1 METYRLDY
9 VSPIGILE
17 IVGTETAIRSILFVE
32 RDEVHFE
39 ADETTPDVLKTC
51 YREIEEYFNGRRQSF
66 TFPYEVQ
73 GTVFQQD
80 VWQALVMIPYAETT
94 SYRELAVTLGRD
106 RAVRA
111 VGSANGRNR
120 LSIVFPC
127 HRVIGSNGT
136 LTGYAGGLWRKEWLL
151 RHEQTTAYWSLAK
164 KHLPLYI

>member
-1 METYRLDY
+1 MEMYRLDY

-17 IVGTETAIRSILFVE
+17 LVGTETAIHSILFVE
-32 RDEVHFE
+32 REDVRFEVNE
-39 ADETTPDVLKTC
+39 MTPDVLNTC
-51 YREIEEYFNGRRQSF
+51 YREIDEYFNGRRQSF
-66 TFPYEVQ
+66 TFPYEVE

-94 SYRELAVTLGRD
+94 SYRELAVKLGRD

-120 LSIVFPC
+120 LSIVIPC
-127 HRVIGSNGT
+127 HRVIGSNGM

-151 RHEQTTAYWSLAK
+151 RHEKTNAYSSLAK
-164 KHLPLYI
+164 KHLPLHI

>member
-9 VSPIGILE
+9 VSPIGMIE
-17 IVGTETAIRSILFVE
+17 IVSTETAIQSILFIE
-32 RDEVHFE
+32 RENVQFE
-39 ADETTPDVLKTC
+39 TDDATPYVLNTC

-80 VWQALVMIPYAETT
+80 VWQALAKIPYAETT

-120 LSIVFPC
+120 LSIVIPC

-151 RHEQTTAYWSLAK
+151 RHEQTHTYSSLAK
-164 KHLPLYI
+164 KHLPLHI

>member
-17 IVGTETAIRSILFVE
+17 IVGTEMAIRSILFVE
-32 RDEVHFE
+32 RTDVCYE
-39 ADETTPDVLKTC
+39 AGETTPDVLNTC

-66 TFPYEVQ
+66 TFPYEVM

-120 LSIVFPC
+120 LSIVIPC

-151 RHEQTTAYWSLAK
+151 RHEQTNAYPSLAK
-164 KHLPLYI
+164 KHLPLHI

>member
-17 IVGTETAIRSILFVE
+17 IVGTEMAIRSILFVE
-32 RDEVHFE
+32 RTDVCFE
-39 ADETTPDVLKTC
+39 ADETTPDVLNTC

-66 TFPYEVQ
+66 TFPYEVM

-80 VWQALVMIPYAETT
+80 VWQALVMIPYGETT
-94 SYRELAVTLGRD
+94 SYRELAMTLGRD

-120 LSIVFPC
+120 LSIVLPC

-151 RHEQTTAYWSLAK
+151 RHEQTNTYSNLSK
-164 KHLPLYI
+164 KHLPLHI

>member
-32 RDEVHFE
+32 RDDVRFE
-39 ADETTPDVLKTC
+39 TDEMTPDVLKTC
-51 YREIEEYFNGRRQSF
+51 HREIEEYFNGRRQTF
-66 TFPYEVQ
+66 TFLYEVE
-73 GTVFQQD
+73 GTPFQQD
-80 VWQALVMIPYAETT
+80 VWRQLATIPYAETT
-94 SYRELAVTLGRD
+94 SYRELAMKLGRD

-120 LSIVFPC
+120 LSIVIPC

-151 RHEQTTAYWSLAK
+151 RHEQKVAYPSLAK
-164 KHLPLYI
+164 KHLPLHI